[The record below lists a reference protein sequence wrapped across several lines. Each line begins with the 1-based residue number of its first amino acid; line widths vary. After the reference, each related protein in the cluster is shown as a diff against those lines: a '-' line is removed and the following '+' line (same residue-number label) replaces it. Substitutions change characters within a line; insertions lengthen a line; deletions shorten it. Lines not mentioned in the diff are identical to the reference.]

1 MPEPLDPLQERA
13 IADAVVTRAAQQL
26 REQLRRV
33 AAAID
38 PFPAFPGAVFAYGIE
53 VEPVGTEQGCV
64 ILGDDGGLY
73 ELQIGVDD
81 AQAALD
87 AEQVGTRH
95 EELVALDV
103 PPADFV
109 TYAHRAIVAATDY
122 LEGRSGEGRYSAR

>member
-1 MPEPLDPLQERA
+1 MPDALDPMQERA
-13 IADAVVTRAAQQL
+13 VADAVVTRAAQQL
-26 REQLRRV
+26 REQLKRV
-33 AAAID
+33 AAGID

-53 VEPVGTEQGCV
+53 VEPIGADQGCV

-87 AEQVGTRH
+87 SEQVGTRH
-95 EELVALDV
+95 EELVPLDV

-109 TYAHRAIVAATDY
+109 TYAHRAIVAATNY
-122 LEGRSGEGRYSAR
+122 LESR

>member
-1 MPEPLDPLQERA
+1 MPEPLDPMQERA

-26 REQLRRV
+26 REQLKRI

-95 EELVALDV
+95 EELVPLDV
-103 PPADFV
+103 APADFV
-109 TYAHRAIVAATDY
+109 TYAHRAIVAATEY
-122 LEGRSGEGRYSAR
+122 LQQR